1 MVIAIVRGKDV
12 LDGFCIVQ
20 LLQTMTDMNG
30 TVMLTEFECPIL
42 SLEPTLFF
50 VESYHVC
57 KPISVVHVCS
67 PTCRMNNQKFIHD
80 YTNNLYCFNIFCT
93 GNY

>member
-20 LLQTMTDMNG
+20 LLQTMTG

-50 VESYHVC
+50 VESYHV
-57 KPISVVHVCS
+57 
-67 PTCRMNNQKFIHD
+67 
-80 YTNNLYCFNIFCT
+80 
-93 GNY
+93 